1 MQGSAP
7 PPTLL
12 NYKAGLARPGAGAGD
27 GAERHLATGREAALA
42 PKGQRVFSL
51 LATNPASAAARR
63 QIRDLATWLRLGC
76 NCCVGVDGSGA
87 DGVVSCG
94 MASSSPTVEPQA
106 AVAGGRSLASRAG
119 RAIVALALLELGLL
133 LLVLPWAG
141 VWQHNYFLQN
151 WAWLHRWPL
160 SPYVRGAVTGWGLI
174 NLWLGTGELIRLPR

>member
-1 MQGSAP
+1 MGPRDGA
-7 PPTLL
+7 TLRAKRL
-12 NYKAGLARPGAGAGD
+12 GGGGPLRPGPTRRRSRGTATEAGGGRGD
-27 GAERHLATGREAALA
+27 
-42 PKGQRVFSL
+42 
-51 LATNPASAAARR
+51 
-63 QIRDLATWLRLGC
+63 
-76 NCCVGVDGSGA
+76 CCVGVDGGGA

-94 MASSSPTVEPQA
+94 MASSSPTVSPQS
-106 AVAGGRSLASRAG
+106 AVARGRSLASRGG

-151 WAWLHRWPL
+151 WAWLRGWPL